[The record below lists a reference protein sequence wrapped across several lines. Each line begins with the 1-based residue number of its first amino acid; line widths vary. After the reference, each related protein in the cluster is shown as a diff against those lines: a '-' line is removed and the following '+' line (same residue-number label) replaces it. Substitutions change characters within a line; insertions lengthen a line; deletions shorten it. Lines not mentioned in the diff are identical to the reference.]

1 MILCR
6 VDGVQLREATA
17 VRAVPLRRDRAGA
30 MRYQNRAMHDR
41 RAASRV
47 EQWLEATRWSVRS
60 PRSAVH
66 PAMKLLQ
73 RSDAP
78 AVLIASLVDVQ

>member
-1 MILCR
+1 MLFA
-6 VDGVQLREATA
+6 QWM
-17 VRAVPLRRDRAGA
+17 RAVPLRRDRAGA
-30 MRYQNRAMHDR
+30 MRYPNRAMHDR

-47 EQWLEATRWSVRS
+47 EQRLEMQRS
-60 PRSAVH
+60 PPTAVH

>member
-1 MILCR
+1 
-6 VDGVQLREATA
+6 
-17 VRAVPLRRDRAGA
+17 

-47 EQWLEATRWSVRS
+47 EQWLDGAMRS

>member
-1 MILCR
+1 M
-6 VDGVQLREATA
+6 
-17 VRAVPLRRDRAGA
+17 RAVPPRRDRAGA
-30 MRYQNRAMHDR
+30 MRYRNRAMHDR

-47 EQWLEATRWSVRS
+47 EQWLDAAMRS